1 VGVGVEGGMNAIG
14 RSESDMIRAFLVT
27 VLIVVAAAGPTLG
40 QDAPPPPNETL
51 AGIPAISVWVD
62 TLAANVA
69 DKGIT
74 AGVLGAEVVGRLKSA
89 GIEVLNLDATQP
101 VAGAPTLY
109 LVVITLMEEG
119 VDQVVY
125 SIRLSLTQAV
135 RLDRDPNV
143 LVPLAPTWSVSG
155 VGVAMSGWRDA
166 MIADVVNYTDQFIDA
181 YFRANPDRAG
191 D

>member
-1 VGVGVEGGMNAIG
+1 
-14 RSESDMIRAFLVT
+14 MIRAVLVSA
-27 VLIVVAAAGPTLG
+27 LIVVAAAPQTRG

-51 AGIPAISVWVD
+51 AGIPAVSVWVD
-62 TLAANVA
+62 SLAPIVA

-74 AGVLGAEVVGRLKSA
+74 AGVLGAAVVAQLKSA
-89 GIEVLNLDATQP
+89 GIDVLNLDATQP
-101 VAGAPTLY
+101 VPGAPTLY
-109 LVVITLMEEG
+109 LVVVTLMDEG

-125 SIRLSLTQAV
+125 SIRLSLAQAV
-135 RLDRDPNV
+135 RLDRDPDV

-181 YFRANPDRAG
+181 YFAANPDHAG

>member
-1 VGVGVEGGMNAIG
+1 M
-14 RSESDMIRAFLVT
+14 RRLVL
-27 VLIVVAAAGPTLG
+27 VSMLVVVAAAGSTRG
-40 QDAPPPPNETL
+40 QTVPPPNATL
-51 AGIPAISVWVD
+51 SGIPAVSVWVD
-62 TLAANVA
+62 SLAANVA

-109 LVVITLMEEG
+109 LVVVTLMDEG

-135 RLDRDPNV
+135 RLDRDPDI

-155 VGVAMSGWRDA
+155 VGVALSGWRDA
-166 MIADVVNYTDQFIDA
+166 MIADVLAYTDQFIDA
-181 YFRANPDRAG
+181 YFAANPDR
-191 D
+191 DRN